1 MISTKGAM
9 QFKDVP
15 TTWIFEHY
23 LNLTEQLDGQ
33 QIKIKSVFKTEKTP
47 SMIVYMDAFTM
58 TYKFKDFSSSIQGDA
73 ITLVQSI
80 FSIEDRASASFKILN
95 DYKTYLGDNKSY
107 KQPEIKIYENYK
119 VSDYTIRHWSN
130 FDQKYWGQY
139 HIGSNMLEAY
149 NVSPLEYYKMTR
161 TELDGTVSE
170 ITINGLYLY
179 GYFKSDGTMY
189 KIYQPKNV
197 NKKFLKLG
205 NYTQGSQQLT
215 LTKDYLVITSSLK
228 DVMAFNKL
236 AFNNVECIAPD
247 SENTMIKESSIDKL
261 KEKYKSI
268 CVLFDNDE
276 AGINSMKKYKERY
289 GLNYIILDMEK
300 DVSDSIKVHGLQA
313 VKEKLFPLLKKAIH
327 ERQD

>member
-1 MISTKGAM
+1 
-9 QFKDVP
+9 
-15 TTWIFEHY
+15 
-23 LNLTEQLDGQ
+23 
-33 QIKIKSVFKTEKTP
+33 
-47 SMIVYMDAFTM
+47 
-58 TYKFKDFSSSIQGDA
+58 
-73 ITLVQSI
+73 
-80 FSIEDRASASFKILN
+80 
-95 DYKTYLGDNKSY
+95 
-107 KQPEIKIYENYK
+107 
-119 VSDYTIRHWSN
+119 
-130 FDQKYWGQY
+130 
-139 HIGSNMLEAY
+139 
-149 NVSPLEYYKMTR
+149 MTR

-179 GYFKSDGTMY
+179 GYFKNDGTMY
-189 KIYQPKNV
+189 KIYQPKNM

-236 AFNNVECIAPD
+236 MFNNVECIAPD

-289 GLNYIILDMEK
+289 GLPYIILDMEK